1 MRLEPYRQVLA
12 RPGVRPLLLVAML
25 ARVPATA
32 AGITLTLHVVLDMH
46 RGYAAA
52 GLVGAV
58 STIGIALGAPA
69 LGRFVD
75 RRGLR
80 PVVVTTT
87 LVEVVFWA
95 VAPAL
100 SYTVLLVV
108 AFVAGLLTLPV
119 FSVARQSLAALV
131 PEENRRA
138 AFSIDSMSVE
148 ISYMAGPAAAV
159 LIVTSV
165 SATVAMWAVGAA
177 TLLAG
182 IGFYVLNPRTT
193 SEEEPAA
200 AVGHDRRRV
209 LQPRLIMLLAAL
221 VGATFVLAGTDV
233 GLVAALREAGQ
244 LRWSGVVFIAW
255 GFYSLA
261 GGFIFGAVRWPL
273 PPFAIIGLLGLATI
287 PLGLVGQWQWLCLAL
302 LPAGMLCA
310 PSLASSADLVSRLV
324 PASVRGEAMG
334 WYGSAL
340 TTGMALGAP
349 VVGAVVDRHGTAWGF
364 AVAGSVGAVAAGA
377 AALALT
383 LAGAGQPR
391 AVAVEEAA
399 GRQTAADGG
408 AVVLE
413 DAAGA
418 RAGAVR
424 EAAAGARGGA
434 VREAAAGARGGA
446 VREAAA
452 GARGGAVREAAAG
465 ARGGAVR
472 EAAPADM
479 AGAVAEA
486 RAGAEVAAEVAGR
499 RHG

>member
-1 MRLEPYRQVLA
+1 MRLEPYHQVLA

-80 PVVVTTT
+80 PMVVITT
-87 LVEVVFWA
+87 LAEVVFWA

-100 SYTVLLVV
+100 SYHVLLVV

-200 AVGHDRRRV
+200 VGHDRRRV

-244 LRWSGVVFIAW
+244 LRWSGVVFITW
-255 GFYSLA
+255 GLYSLA
-261 GGFIFGAVRWPL
+261 GGFIFGAVRWSLSPL
-273 PPFAIIGLLGLATI
+273 AIIGLLGLATI

-310 PSLASSADLVSRLV
+310 PALASSADLVSRLV

-377 AALALT
+377 AALALVAT
-383 LAGAGQPR
+383 RRPR
-391 AVAVEEAA
+391 VAAFEEAA
-399 GRQTAADGG
+399 GR
-408 AVVLE
+408 
-413 DAAGA
+413 DAAG
-418 RAGAVR
+418 REVAGREVAGREVAGR
-424 EAAAGARGGA
+424 EAAPVYGGAAVQEEAARARGGA
-434 VREAAAGARGGA
+434 VP
-446 VREAAA
+446 
-452 GARGGAVREAAAG
+452 
-465 ARGGAVR
+465 